1 VKLSNF
7 QINSYYNDGFLVLK
21 KTFSKK
27 DIETI
32 SNELFK
38 IINANNKNIY
48 LYYTRSKINKK
59 LILNRI
65 ENFYENNK
73 KIKKILDRKLK
84 NIIYQLLK
92 SKVNLFKD
100 KVNVKSPGAVG
111 FEPHQD
117 LTIWNHMYKI
127 KEFITVAVTIDKSNK
142 KNGCLEIS
150 PKSHILGKL
159 SKLEKGIPLKTIRK
173 LKWKKIISLPGDI
186 VIFNDKTAHRSDAN
200 FSDNSRKILFLT
212 YNDVKYGNKIN
223 KYFKDKIK
231 NYPPNNL
238 RKKNVKYNF
247 KI

>member
-1 VKLSNF
+1 MKLSNTN
-7 QINSYYNDGFLVLK
+7 INFYKENGYLVIK
-21 KTFSKK
+21 KFFSKK
-27 DIETI
+27 DINSI
-32 SNELFK
+32 SNELNMIVRK
-38 IINANNKNIY
+38 DNKNIY

-73 KIKKILDRKLK
+73 KIKNILDKKLK
-84 NIIYQLLK
+84 NTINQILK

-117 LTIWNHMYKI
+117 LTIWNDMYKI

-150 PKSHILGKL
+150 PKSHVLGELAKF
-159 SKLEKGIPLKTIRK
+159 EKAIPLRTVKK
-173 LKWKKIISLPGDI
+173 LKWKKLISFPGDI
-186 VIFNDKTAHRSDAN
+186 VIFNDKTAHRSEAN
-200 FSDNSRKILFLT
+200 LSNKSRRMLFLT
-212 YNDVKYGNKIN
+212 FNDVRYGNKLR
-223 KYFKDKIK
+223 KYFKDKIT
-231 NYPPNNL
+231 NYPPNSL
-238 RKKNVKYNF
+238 RKKNIKYNY